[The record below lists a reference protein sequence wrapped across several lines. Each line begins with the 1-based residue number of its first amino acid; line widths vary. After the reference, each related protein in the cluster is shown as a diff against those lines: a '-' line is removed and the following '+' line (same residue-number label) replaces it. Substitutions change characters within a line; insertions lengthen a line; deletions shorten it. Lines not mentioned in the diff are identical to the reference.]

1 MQRSVGRAFFAWIL
15 FCVATATYADA
26 VTDRAAALLKRQD
39 AKGAYAEATRLH
51 LEANDC
57 FDAVGDRGGTL
68 HGHR

>member
-39 AKGAYAEATRLH
+39 AQGAYALLLPLASQR
-51 LEANDC
+51 AGDPA
-57 FDAVGDRGGTL
+57 FD
-68 HGHR
+68 